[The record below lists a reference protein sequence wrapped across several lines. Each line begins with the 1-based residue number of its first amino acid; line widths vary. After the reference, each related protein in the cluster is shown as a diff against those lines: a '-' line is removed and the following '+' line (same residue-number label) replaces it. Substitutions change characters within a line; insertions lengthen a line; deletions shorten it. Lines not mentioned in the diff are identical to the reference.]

1 MQYTDSITKGFLTGR
16 GAFYNL
22 NFGEGLSPEA
32 RNTINNER
40 KGLTR
45 WDEYEDPTYL
55 GFYFRFLP
63 HTTFTSNIDLDYLP
77 QGLFLGADDVEVTT
91 EQGNGAAGGVP
102 GTVTY
107 HPDSAVSFLRRRGE
121 YYRSDMMTE
130 FIQGM
135 MYLSKKTPW
144 VFEKVTGLSDI
155 WKIDPKNNWRTKE
168 KKITFDCTES
178 INMRMTYLIDL
189 YRKAVYDAEYMRYML
204 PETQR
209 YFSMELVITE
219 IRTMQRS
226 GGILWEPATFLSFQ
240 FDYCEFDFFSDAPA
254 YLESPTRY
262 AQAGQEAPTVKIPI
276 KIGKVRET
284 NSYGLLGA
292 LLKDTW
298 STYSRGRDSANKSFS
313 QNTTVKSGNGSD
325 LERSNGY
332 IRGIKNT
339 TYNEDRTK
347 RETSFRQSPG
357 NAYGNPPRADL
368 GLLGQ
373 VATGALASLQSAS
386 SNLANRALL
395 GNVYGLSIGTL
406 SSQLGGILN
415 NPIAAV
421 QGIVSNFS
429 SNQQQSTTIAQNV
442 NLSGP
447 DVKLINDFVGAVN
460 YVQQTIPGIN
470 LQEFTIGDAI
480 AGITPSQNLQGSAS
494 NAGLQS
500 NGSNINGTPAQV
512 QLSAPPVLP
521 ASSVKETLT
530 GPNIMDTV
538 LGKILFEGLGT
549 IEGSPGKTVLSG
561 PASPLSGN
569 PGDVDLSA
577 PSIFTGGL
585 DKVEL
590 AAPDIKESLASK
602 VELTEPTQTSGTLG
616 SETLN
621 SNGGSIEGRSE
632 QVQLEA
638 PVISSKL
645 PGSIEFESVPT
656 KETGIET
663 SKVNLISPET
673 GPTSSPGNVNLESSP
688 KKDGALGNVEL
699 E

>member
-32 RNTINNER
+32 RNAINDER

-91 EQGNGAAGGVP
+91 EQASGAGGGAP

-135 MYLSKKTPW
+135 MHLSRKTPW
-144 VFEKVTGLSDI
+144 VFEKVSGLSDI
-155 WKIDPKNNWRTKE
+155 WKIDPKINWRGKE
-168 KKITFDCTES
+168 KKLIFECTES

-189 YRKAVYDAEYMRYML
+189 YRKAAFDAEYMRYML

-226 GGILWEPATFLSFQ
+226 GGVLWEPATFLSFQ
-240 FDYCEFDFFSDAPA
+240 FDYCEFDFFSEAPM

-276 KIGKVRET
+276 KIGKVRES

-292 LLKDTW
+292 LLSDTW
-298 STYSRGRDSANKSFS
+298 STYSRGRDAANKSFT
-313 QNTTVKSGNGSD
+313 QDTTVKSGSGSD
-325 LERSNGY
+325 LESSVGY
-332 IRGIKNT
+332 IAGLKNT
-339 TYNEDRTK
+339 TYNDDRVK
-347 RETSFRQSPG
+347 REDAFRQSPG

-373 VATGALASLQSAS
+373 VATGALASLQSAAQ
-386 SNLANRALL
+386 NLANRALL

-406 SSQLGGILN
+406 AGQLGGILN

-421 QGIVSNFS
+421 QGIASNFS
-429 SNQQQSTTIAQNV
+429 TNQQQATAIAQNV
-442 NLSGP
+442 SLSGP

-470 LQEFTIGDAI
+470 LQELTVGDAI
-480 AGITPSQNLQGSAS
+480 TGINPSQNLQGSAS
-494 NAGLQS
+494 NAGLLS
-500 NGSNINGTPAQV
+500 NGSNINGSPSQV
-512 QLSAPPVLP
+512 QLDAPSVSQTLP
-521 ASSVKETLT
+521 GQETLT
-530 GPNIMDTV
+530 GPNIMGSV
-538 LGKILFEGLGT
+538 LGKILFEGLGSS
-549 IEGSPGKTVLSG
+549 EGNPGKTVLSG
-561 PASPLSGN
+561 PASTLSGN
-569 PGDVDLSA
+569 PGDVDLTSPRIPEGGGKVNLTA
-577 PSIFTGGL
+577 PT
-585 DKVEL
+585 VE
-590 AAPDIKESLASK
+590 PSSASK
-602 VELTEPTQTSGTLG
+602 VELIEPIKPGGTLG
-616 SETLN
+616 TESLD
-621 SNGGSIEGRSE
+621 SNGGSLKGEPDRIS
-632 QVQLEA
+632 LEA
-638 PVISSKL
+638 PPVSTKL
-645 PGSIEFESVPT
+645 QGSVELESAP
-656 KETGIET
+656 KEGGAGP
-663 SKVNLISPET
+663 SKVRLVSPES
-673 GPTSSPGNVNLESSP
+673 GPEERPGNAELESPP
-688 KKDGALGNVEL
+688 KKDGELGNVEL